1 MLVQIKLNFL
11 LLLHCFFLYI
21 QKTKDAGTQTLAE
34 DFNNYS
40 DTQKTIAEEITEA
53 AAIETEKLGFAYD
66 ESSGLYYD
74 YNTGYYYNA
83 VSR

>member
-1 MLVQIKLNFL
+1 MG
-11 LLLHCFFLYI
+11 I
-21 QKTKDAGTQTLAE
+21 QKTKNAETQTVAE
-34 DFNNYS
+34 DLNNYS
-40 DTQKTIAEEITEA
+40 DTQKKTIAEEITEA

-83 VSR
+83 VGWLQLFC